1 MSLSAGN
8 NDVVRAARVALSPS
22 RLRILRLLTVSQ
34 MSFSEIAEHLGFADR
49 SKSVTLSYHL
59 KRLAQNGLVN
69 YSVKSRSYSLT
80 PLGRAVVEVI
90 RHLEGSLSRG
100 KLMMQTSDY
109 SAEYLDRNTLT
120 ELIVGELRVPYR
132 LARRVSLAV
141 ENSVESLS
149 ADFLPRWLVEDM
161 LLVELASTGL
171 PINRLSSLAHSG
183 PTLASLQRIFN
194 KYISKGEWWHFTKYV
209 YSSVMSTYVIDKAIP
224 SSLRKYYY
232 YGELDI
238 YHPAWALT
246 HIFSLAQGP
255 NLDES
260 LDKALLTV
268 VNDLVIRERS
278 PSLIEATNIAPLP
291 ETIYHALQISNNNVE
306 DLTQYLQGSSTTRTL
321 TQLFTFLDKAMIGYP
336 LRGNGQ
342 VLVAAVEEHPPL
354 FTRYSIWSGQ
364 PNHHVGTYYFVG
376 LNVYRLVTE
385 SGGDWG
391 AFEERTKRVLSEF
404 SAFAQRTAPRVRARL
419 EGSAVPKLYY
429 LLAPVGAIEAAQSS
443 GDKTTSEQIFF
454 FLSELL
460 HRLRSVVDG
469 LAGLGERTLV
479 ASSWPS
485 SISNRLL
492 AIDSLLQARS
502 SLSDKQGSR
511 MISRYSN
518 YLIPPH
524 ILQNKDMV
532 APLSSLV
539 SGGILVDLQELDMV
553 SGSLSRDEF
562 ADLLQSYPI
571 LIVA

>member
-1 MSLSAGN
+1 M
-8 NDVVRAARVALSPS
+8 
-22 RLRILRLLTVSQ
+22 I
-34 MSFSEIAEHLGFADR
+34 
-49 SKSVTLSYHL
+49 
-59 KRLAQNGLVN
+59 
-69 YSVKSRSYSLT
+69 
-80 PLGRAVVEVI
+80 
-90 RHLEGSLSRG
+90 
-100 KLMMQTSDY
+100 QTSDD
-109 SAEYLDRNTLT
+109 SAEYLDRNILT
-120 ELIVGELRVPYR
+120 ELIVGELRVPHR

-141 ENSVESLS
+141 ESGVESLS

-183 PTLASLQRIFN
+183 PTLATLQRIFN
-194 KYISKGEWWHFTKYV
+194 KYISKGEWWPFTKYV
-209 YSSVMSTYVIDKAIP
+209 YSSVMSTYVVDKAIP
-224 SSLRKYYY
+224 PSLRKHYY

-238 YHPAWALT
+238 YHPAWTLT
-246 HIFSLAQGP
+246 HIFSLSQGP
-255 NLDES
+255 NQDES

-278 PSLIEATNIAPLP
+278 SSLIEATKIAPLP
-291 ETIYHALQISNNNVE
+291 ETIYHALQISSNNVE
-306 DLTQYLQGSSTTRTL
+306 DLTQYLQDSSTTTAL

-342 VLVAAVEEHPPL
+342 VLLAAVQEHPPL
-354 FTRYSIWSGQ
+354 FTRYSILSGQ

-419 EGSAVPKLYY
+419 EGSVVPKLYY

-460 HRLRSVVDG
+460 HRLRSVVEG
-469 LAGLGERTLV
+469 LTGLGERMLV

-492 AIDSLLQARS
+492 AIDSLLQGRS
-502 SLSDKQGSR
+502 SSGDKQGSR
-511 MISRYSN
+511 MFSRYSD
-518 YLIPPH
+518 YLIPPG
-524 ILQNKDMV
+524 ILRNKEMV
-532 APLSSLV
+532 AELSSLV
-539 SGGILVDLQELDMV
+539 SGGLLVNLQELDMV